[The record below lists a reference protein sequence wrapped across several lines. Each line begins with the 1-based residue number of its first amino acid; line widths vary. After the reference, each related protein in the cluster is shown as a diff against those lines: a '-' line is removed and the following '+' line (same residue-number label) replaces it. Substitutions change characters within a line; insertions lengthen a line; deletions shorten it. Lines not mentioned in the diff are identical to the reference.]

1 MSIITHYFFFFFYK
15 SYEDDVEEFII
26 PEIINYKGLLKK
38 LSCIMIIEVM
48 YSRFGGVTIGGV
60 EVGSL
65 VIVTIPVI
73 FLLMIGGFSE
83 RILEK

>member
-1 MSIITHYFFFFFYK
+1 
-15 SYEDDVEEFII
+15 
-26 PEIINYKGLLKK
+26 
-38 LSCIMIIEVM
+38 MIIEVM

-65 VIVTIPVI
+65 VIVTIPVN
-73 FLLMIGGFSE
+73 FLLMIGEFSE